1 MEDKIRYIRFQ
12 LMSGKWNISK
22 VCKLSGI
29 SNPTVYKIKN
39 GNGDQVRPYIIDA
52 LYAFFKGS
60 GE

>member
-1 MEDKIRYIRFQ
+1 MEEKIKYLQEQ
-12 LMSGKWNISK
+12 LASGKWNISK

-29 SNPTVYKIKN
+29 SNPTVYKVIN
-39 GNGDQVRPYIIDA
+39 GNGDKVRPYIIDT

>member
-1 MEDKIRYIRFQ
+1 
-12 LMSGKWNISK
+12 MSGKWNISK